1 MGSRRI
7 KVAPSILAADFG
19 RLAEEVA
26 LVEAAGADYLHI
38 DVMDGHFVP
47 NLTLGP
53 AAVRSLR
60 LRSKLFFDVHLML
73 AAPEPFLEP
82 FAEAG
87 ANGLTVHAEAC
98 PHLHRVIQRIRELGC
113 RAGVALNPATP
124 LSAVEEILP
133 DVDLV
138 LLMSVN
144 PGFGGQSFIAG
155 VLSKI
160 ARLRRLVDT
169 QGHRCEI
176 EVDGGIDGRTGPE
189 AAAAG
194 ADVLVAGTFVFGS
207 PDPSAAIRQL
217 RAAHS
222 GNS

>member
-1 MGSRRI
+1 
-7 KVAPSILAADFG
+7 
-19 RLAEEVA
+19 
-26 LVEAAGADYLHI
+26 
-38 DVMDGHFVP
+38 
-47 NLTLGP
+47 
-53 AAVRSLR
+53 
-60 LRSKLFFDVHLML
+60 
-73 AAPEPFLEP
+73 
-82 FAEAG
+82 
-87 ANGLTVHAEAC
+87 
-98 PHLHRVIQRIRELGC
+98 
-113 RAGVALNPATP
+113 VALNPATP